1 MNRRE
6 TVKLDLIEVLDD
18 IPDLAVTF
26 DPIWGATHLPCQIP
40 MEIYATLASY
50 NLFIERVASTG
61 LDTDMEIAR
70 CYGSFW
76 RYELKL
82 NIPEAWQPKSRQ
94 S

>member
-6 TVKLDLIEVLDD
+6 TAKLELIEVLDG
-18 IPDLAVTF
+18 ISDLAVTF
-26 DPIWGATHLPCQIP
+26 DPIWGGTRLPCQVP
-40 MEIYATLASY
+40 MEIYATPASY
-50 NLFIERVASTG
+50 SAMIERVALTG

-76 RYELKL
+76 RYEVKL
-82 NIPEAWQPKSRQ
+82 NIPEEWQPKQ